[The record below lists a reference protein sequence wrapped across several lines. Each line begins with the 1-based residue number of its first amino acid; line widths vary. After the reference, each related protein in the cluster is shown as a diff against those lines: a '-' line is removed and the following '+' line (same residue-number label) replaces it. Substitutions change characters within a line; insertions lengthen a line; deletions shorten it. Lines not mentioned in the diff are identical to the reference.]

1 MADKEDVLGGF
12 YIYKNKTNDS
22 LFTNMS
28 TLDKKLITGIV
39 IFQRVKRLDKKGFK
53 SVFFYYD
60 LQDIDN
66 LNADEYG
73 AIPEISDI
81 KKTIVNAENVYD
93 YTAQNLVEF
102 SSKCFAP
109 PLTLPGVTDIRG
121 DDKFNA
127 EIHELMYMTSFD
139 SSETDSVENSDE
151 SSSEEE
157 VNEKGKMA
165 TQRIISGEVRR
176 VIPQQKTDVKQRKTD
191 DNRNN
196 IYKQHGTNDSVSSRS
211 GEISVSD
218 RNDGQSI

>member
-1 MADKEDVLGGF
+1 MAEKEDVLGGF

-22 LFTNMS
+22 LFTNTS
-28 TLDKKLITGIV
+28 TSDKKLITGIV
-39 IFQRVKRLDKKGFK
+39 IFQRVKRVDKKGFK

-73 AIPEISDI
+73 AISEISDI

-102 SSKCFAP
+102 LSKCFAP

-151 SSSEEE
+151 SSSKEE
-157 VNEKGKMA
+157 VDEKLKRA
-165 TQRIISGEVRR
+165 TQGIISGEVSI
-176 VIPQQKTDVKQRKTD
+176 VTPQKKTD
-191 DNRNN
+191 DKQTKTHDNQKKT
-196 IYKQHGTNDSVSSRS
+196 YKQGTNTSVS
-211 GEISVSD
+211 EINEAISVSNNTD
-218 RNDGQSI
+218 SASI